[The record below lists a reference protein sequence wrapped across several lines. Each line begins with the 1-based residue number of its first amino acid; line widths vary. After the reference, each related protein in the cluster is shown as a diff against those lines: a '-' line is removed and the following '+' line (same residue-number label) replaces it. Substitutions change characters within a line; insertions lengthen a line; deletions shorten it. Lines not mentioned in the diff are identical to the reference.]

1 MKPLTYRHRRRFFL
15 LDFFNVER
23 TRTRVA
29 QNQKRVKGSN
39 GHFVYFYSSKKR
51 RFFVGIII
59 CKMDVFIK
67 SCNMVCKS
75 FRKLYTFHISKRV
88 FCRFFVCILFCEVKK
103 WSTKKVYKTPF
114 CRYKSIHRVKKR
126 SQMR

>member
-15 LDFFNVER
+15 LDFFNIEH
-23 TRTRVA
+23 TRTHVA

-59 CKMDVFIK
+59 CKTEVFIK

-75 FRKLYTFHISKRV
+75 FSKLYTFHISKRV
-88 FCRFFVCILFCEVKK
+88 FCRFFVCIFFLEVKK
-103 WSTKKVYKTPF
+103 GLTEKVYKTRF
-114 CRYKSIHRVKKR
+114 CRYKSIHRGQKPSK
-126 SQMR
+126 MR